1 LLLYIIAFIISYII
15 EKIMDELKELTDNKA
30 KEEKS
35 LLYDPL
41 TSYIARIKKYPFLTE
56 EEEYELAV
64 KYRTDGDR
72 EAAYR
77 LVTSHLILVVKL
89 AMKFGR
95 MYSNIFELIQEG
107 NIGLLEAVKRF
118 DPFKGTRLSTY
129 ATWWIRAF
137 ILKYIVDNLKI
148 VKVGTTNVRR
158 KLLFKLKS
166 EIERLEREGYNPNT
180 KLLAEHFGTTEEDI
194 IDIGKAISSQD
205 ISLDAPINENSREKI
220 GDTIESK
227 VQSHEEKVEESEF
240 RDLFYKKMLEFEDGL
255 NEYEKEILRNRILS
269 EEPVTLQEIGD
280 KFKVTREAVRQ
291 AEQRLHEKLKK
302 YFKKEMPH

>member
-1 LLLYIIAFIISYII
+1 M
-15 EKIMDELKELTDNKA
+15 MDELKELDGEI

-41 TSYIARIKKYPFLTE
+41 ASYIAKIKKYQFLTA
-56 EEEYELAV
+56 EEEYALVV
-64 KYRTDGDR
+64 KYRADGDR

-77 LVTSHLILVVKL
+77 LVTSHLLLVVKL
-89 AMKFGR
+89 AMKFSR
-95 MYSNIFELIQEG
+95 MYSNILELIQEG

-158 KLLFKLKS
+158 RLLFKLKK
-166 EIERLEREGYNPNT
+166 EIERLEMEGFTPHT
-180 KLLAEHFGTTEEDI
+180 KLLAEHFGATEEDI
-194 IDIGKAISSQD
+194 IDISEAISSQD
-205 ISLDAPINENSREKI
+205 ISLDAPIDENSREKI
-220 GDTIESK
+220 GDTIESRG
-227 VQSHEEKVEESEF
+227 QSHEEKVEESEF
-240 RDLFYKKMLEFEDGL
+240 RDLFYKKLSKFEEGL
-255 NEYEKEILRNRILS
+255 NEYEKEILKNRILS
-269 EEPVTLQEIGD
+269 EEPITLQEIGD
-280 KFKVTREAVRQ
+280 KFKVTKEAVRQ

-302 YFKKEMPH
+302 YFEKEMPR